1 MCWVILLSGVLVAVL
16 SPVSLR
22 SLPGLPFLQLLHPQG
37 VDRLHWVCGEKGDR
51 AEQRHQHKT
60 PPCSKGQ
67 TMKKE
72 RTITENTTK
81 ALPQTSKYP
90 CFPPPP
96 PKYQRAFASC
106 PFLWVQRRK
115 ALGLLCDHL
124 ADDVGAGRG
133 LLCLRY
139 LWLRVQQLISTRKS
153 LPGVPAGVPA
163 LPAADIEG
171 RASERGCYHA
181 PRDGP
186 HPDLLCTRTCWSP
199 ALRFMSP

>member
-51 AEQRHQHKT
+51 AEQHHQHKT

-90 CFPPPP
+90 CFPPPL
-96 PKYQRAFASC
+96 QNTS
-106 PFLWVQRRK
+106 V
-115 ALGLLCDHL
+115 LLH
-124 ADDVGAGRG
+124 
-133 LLCLRY
+133 
-139 LWLRVQQLISTRKS
+139 
-153 LPGVPAGVPA
+153 PA
-163 LPAADIEG
+163 L
-171 RASERGCYHA
+171 SSGC
-181 PRDGP
+181 RDAKP
-186 HPDLLCTRTCWSP
+186 SVCSAITWQMT
-199 ALRFMSP
+199 